1 MLHVVTGGSGSG
13 KSEYAEK
20 LIAESALH
28 RRIYVATMM
37 VWDDEGRKRV
47 RRHREMRSG
56 KGFIT
61 IEHYTGLS
69 SLELSTCDKQS
80 TGATLSIGEKMALA
94 AAVRE
99 KALPQDGENTSVLL
113 ECMSNLLANE
123 MFENDGAGDKA
134 VEEIIIGIDS
144 LINCTE
150 NTVIVSNDI
159 FGDGINYAGKTR
171 EYINNLGLINRYISL
186 KADMIYEIVCG
197 IPIAIKENYIC

>member
-69 SLELSTCDKQS
+69 SSNYPPVIS
-80 TGATLSIGEKMALA
+80 SPLA
-94 AAVRE
+94 ISCPSAKKWLWPPQCGR
-99 KALPQDGENTSVLL
+99 ALPQGRENIPRFFL
-113 ECMSNLLANE
+113 ECMSNLASNE
-123 MFENDGAGDKA
+123 FYRNEKNA
-134 VEEIIIGIDS
+134 
-144 LINCTE
+144 
-150 NTVIVSNDI
+150 
-159 FGDGINYAGKTR
+159 
-171 EYINNLGLINRYISL
+171 
-186 KADMIYEIVCG
+186 
-197 IPIAIKENYIC
+197 

>member
-80 TGATLSIGEKMALA
+80 TGDKLSIGEKWLWPPQCGK
-94 AAVRE
+94 RPCRRPE
-99 KALPQDGENTSVLL
+99 KIPRFFWSV
-113 ECMSNLLANE
+113 CQIWHRMNFTG
-123 MFENDGAGDKA
+123 MRK
-134 VEEIIIGIDS
+134 
-144 LINCTE
+144 
-150 NTVIVSNDI
+150 
-159 FGDGINYAGKTR
+159 
-171 EYINNLGLINRYISL
+171 
-186 KADMIYEIVCG
+186 M
-197 IPIAIKENYIC
+197 P

>member
-1 MLHVVTGGSGSG
+1 M
-13 KSEYAEK
+13 KN
-20 LIAESALH
+20 I
-28 RRIYVATMM
+28 
-37 VWDDEGRKRV
+37 
-47 RRHREMRSG
+47 
-56 KGFIT
+56 
-61 IEHYTGLS
+61 TGLKK
-69 SLELSTCDKQS
+69 LTTEA
-80 TGATLSIGEKMALA
+80 G
-94 AAVRE
+94 
-99 KALPQDGENTSVLL
+99 NTVIL

-134 VEEIIIGIDS
+134 VGGNNNRYRQPYK
-144 LINCTE
+144 LYG

>member
-1 MLHVVTGGSGSG
+1 MVALIIGGSGSG
-13 KSEYAEK
+13 KSEFAENMALNLSK
-20 LIAESALH
+20 QNLIYL
-28 RRIYVATMM
+28 ATMIPYGR
-37 VWDDEGRKRV
+37 EGTERV
-47 RRHREMRSG
+47 EKHKKMRRN
-56 KGFIT
+56 KGFKT
-61 IEHYTGLS
+61 IEKYTGLKK
-69 SLELSTCDKQS
+69 LTLKQ
-80 TGATLSIGEKMALA
+80 
-94 AAVRE
+94 
-99 KALPQDGENTSVLL
+99 ENTVIL

-159 FGDGINYAGKTR
+159 NYAGKTR

>member
-61 IEHYTGLS
+61 IEHYTGLC

-80 TGATLSIGEKMALA
+80 TGDKLSIGEKMALA

-99 KALPQDGENTSVLL
+99 KALPPVSYTHLDVYKRQEPYRQKR
-113 ECMSNLLANE
+113 LALKLW
-123 MFENDGAGDKA
+123 M
-134 VEEIIIGIDS
+134 
-144 LINCTE
+144 
-150 NTVIVSNDI
+150 
-159 FGDGINYAGKTR
+159 TR
-171 EYINNLGLINRYISL
+171 RYSTL
-186 KADMIYEIVCG
+186 
-197 IPIAIKENYIC
+197 